1 MEIQIAIVEE
11 NVLAAM
17 GLQQLLEDIIPMAT
31 IRHFPSFESLVIN
44 NPEQFVHFFVSS
56 AIYFE
61 HATYFQAQPH
71 RSIVLVRGNG
81 YPRLAGLLTLNVCQ
95 DVKSLVKDVLSLRGH
110 GHEMPGH
117 PGPSSHPN
125 TAETSG
131 LSTGSNAHSVETL
144 TSRETEVAI
153 LLAHGYINKEV
164 ADRLNISLPT
174 AITHRRNIMDKL
186 HARSLADIIVYLVTR
201 GIIGLDEL

>member
-17 GLQQLLEDIIPMAT
+17 GLQQILEDIIPMAT
-31 IRHFPSFESLVIN
+31 IRHFPNFESLVISQ
-44 NPEQFVHFFVSS
+44 PEQFFHFFVSS

-61 HATYFQAQPH
+61 HATYFQQQPH
-71 RSIVLVRGNG
+71 RSIVLVHGNG

-95 DVKSLVKDVLSLRGH
+95 DVKSLVKDVLALRSHGH
-110 GHEMPGH
+110 GHHGAGH
-117 PGPSSHPN
+117 SGPSLPP
-125 TAETSG
+125 
-131 LSTGSNAHSVETL
+131 LSDEVLS
-144 TSRETEVAI
+144 SRETEVAI
-153 LLAHGYINKEV
+153 LLARGCINKEV

-174 AITHRRNIMDKL
+174 AITHRRNIMEKL
-186 HARSLADIIVYLVTR
+186 HARSLADIIVHLVTR